1 MEATI
6 LTKRNAHRA
15 AVVRQIA
22 NPEYGD
28 WRWEWRGQPLN
39 KGFFGCTNWAH
50 VAGEGSNSVVV
61 GDSELHFWEVVS
73 WKYEVSLEELW
84 DIACRAFNGTSFS
97 PEERGAHY
105 IRDYETALNSD
116 LQSIPQEEQERYIAK
131 FKELV
136 RALFDKHSRCLSS
149 MITGPANFP
158 TRRSEKANNSYDNAV
173 AEFSAWREKALKSI
187 AKRIEDAKPKEQK
200 ADEAWAFLRR
210 DIISSAAT
218 IKGINNGTERGCNKA
233 LFVSS
238 IFNKVGT
245 YANKGDVAMVE
256 RAIALVRELNQQS
269 SIITERHK
277 FFKLIEV
284 AQNTLQR
291 AEAKASKDPAQVSF
305 DDGVVV
311 KNFQEDR
318 LQIIFKEKPSQDV
331 IAKLKRNGF
340 KWSPRFMA
348 WQRQLTLNSFYGAA
362 EVIPVT
368 VEQLKN
374 A

>member
-1 MEATI
+1 METTI

-61 GDSELHFWEVVS
+61 GNSELHFWEVVS

-97 PEERGAHY
+97 PEERGAYY
-105 IRDYETALNSD
+105 IRDYEAALNSD
-116 LQSIPQEEQERYIAK
+116 LQSIPQEEQERYITK

-187 AKRIEDAKPKEQK
+187 AKRIEDAKPEEQK
-200 ADEAWAFLRR
+200 ADEAWERVKR
-210 DIISSAAT
+210 DIDRHYLPTNLYNRLETVA
-218 IKGINNGTERGCNKA
+218 KRGE
-233 LFVSS
+233 
-238 IFNKVGT
+238 
-245 YANKGDVAMVE
+245 VE
-256 RAIALVRELNQQS
+256 LIARAIAYVRELNTQRPKP
-269 SIITERHK
+269 IFTERHK